1 MYRCFVINCSNPP
14 TLLPFS
20 TTPLACSCKA
30 SRRLSI
36 CSIQRWLLFQPCS
49 SSDVAAKTLSRSP
62 CGSAVSELH
71 SSLNPWRSSATHKQ
85 APKAWQSSRTWK
97 PPAWGTTFPPRTLPP
112 PTRAIRP
119 LKGSMKDSPRS
130 SPPTGSTAPEQRHSS
145 IRLFEHAETLFQ
157 LSDRNGP
164 VWGSRL
170 MPLMSTRS
178 PVRGSSMGEPIWIGC
193 LRREMGHVCTPPKG

>member
-1 MYRCFVINCSNPP
+1 MYRCFVIKSSNQP

-20 TTPLACSCKA
+20 ATPLACSCTA

-36 CSIQRWLLFQPCS
+36 CNIQCWLLFQACS
-49 SSDVAAKTLSRSP
+49 SSDVAAETLSRSS
-62 CGSAVSELH
+62 CGSAVAELH
-71 SSLNPWRSSATHKQ
+71 SSLNPCRSSTTRKQ
-85 APKAWQSSRTWK
+85 APRAWQSSRAWK

-119 LKGSMKDSPRS
+119 LKGSMKDSPRR

-157 LSDRNGP
+157 QSETDLYGDQDWCRWWAPG
-164 VWGSRL
+164 RL
-170 MPLMSTRS
+170 YEGLAWESQS
-178 PVRGSSMGEPIWIGC
+178 E
-193 LRREMGHVCTPPKG
+193 